1 MGGGRIEQ
9 TLSGAGRPWSL
20 AADDAPRAAAERPRR
35 GGLADRRPVPEC
47 CVLQAAVGLL
57 LER

>member
-9 TLSGAGRPWSL
+9 TLSDAGRPWSL

-35 GGLADRRPVPEC
+35 GGLVGRRPVPEG
-47 CVLQAAVGLL
+47 CVLEAAVGLVL
-57 LER
+57 QR